1 MLGVAFC
8 AEGVIKYKNE
18 CTLVKREGLRVEVS
32 AMLLYMVTTMITP
45 GPNNLA
51 MMYLSVQHGFRG
63 TLRFFAGSAS
73 ALLVKVLLCGGL
85 NVVLAD
91 LLPPLVEY
99 LKWLG
104 AAYMLYLAWNMGM
117 SGFRKE
123 GGSAGK
129 KNEASFLAGV
139 ALQCLNMKS
148 WVSSLSLFAVY
159 VVPHTTA
166 FSAIAAVSLTF
177 VALMAAA
184 STLWGCFGSVMR
196 NFCNTYRKPFGLVM
210 AASLVYCAVT
220 AVL

>member
-1 MLGVAFC
+1 MEL
-8 AEGVIKYKNE
+8 
-18 CTLVKREGLRVEVS
+18 S

-45 GPNNLA
+45 GPNNLS
-51 MMYLSVQHGFRG
+51 MMYLSAQRGFRG
-63 TLRFFAGSAS
+63 ALRFFAGSAS
-73 ALLVKVLLCGGL
+73 ALLVKALLCGGL
-85 NVVLAD
+85 NVMLAD
-91 LLPPLVEY
+91 LLPPLVEW

-117 SGFRKE
+117 SGFRKSGD
-123 GGSAGK
+123 GGEK
-129 KNEASFLAGV
+129 KNGASVLSGV

-166 FSAIAAVSLTF
+166 LSAIAAVSLAFT
-177 VALMAAA
+177 VIMMAA
-184 STLWGCFGSVMR
+184 STVWGCFGSMMR
-196 NFCNTYRKPFGLVM
+196 SFCNTYRKPFGLVM

>member
-1 MLGVAFC
+1 M
-8 AEGVIKYKNE
+8 
-18 CTLVKREGLRVEVS
+18 EVS

-45 GPNNLA
+45 GPNNLS
-51 MMYLSVQHGFRG
+51 MMYLSAQHGFRG
-63 TLRFFAGSAS
+63 ALRFFAGSAS

-91 LLPPLVEY
+91 LLPPLVQW

-117 SGFRKE
+117 SGFRKPSE
-123 GGSAGK
+123 NAGK
-129 KNEASFLAGV
+129 KNGAGFLSGV

-166 FSAIAAVSLTF
+166 FSAIALVSLVF
-177 VALMAAA
+177 VAIMAVA
-184 STLWGCFGSVMR
+184 STIWGCFGSMMR
-196 NFCNTYRKPFGLVM
+196 SFCNTYRKPFGLVM

>member
-1 MLGVAFC
+1 M
-8 AEGVIKYKNE
+8 EI
-18 CTLVKREGLRVEVS
+18 S

-51 MMYLSVQHGFRG
+51 MMYLSARRGFRG
-63 TLRFFAGSAS
+63 ALRFFAGSAS

-91 LLPPLVEY
+91 LLPPLIEW

-117 SGFRKE
+117 SGFRKGGDSGDRSG
-123 GGSAGK
+123 GGS
-129 KNEASFLAGV
+129 FLSGV

-148 WVSSLSLFAVY
+148 WISSLSLFAVY

-166 FSAIAAVSLTF
+166 FAVIAAVSLVF
-177 VALMAAA
+177 VAIMAVA
-184 STLWGCFGSVMR
+184 SAIWGCFGSMLR
-196 NFCNTYRKPFGLVM
+196 SFCNTYRKPFGLVM
-210 AASLVYCAVT
+210 AASLVYCAMT